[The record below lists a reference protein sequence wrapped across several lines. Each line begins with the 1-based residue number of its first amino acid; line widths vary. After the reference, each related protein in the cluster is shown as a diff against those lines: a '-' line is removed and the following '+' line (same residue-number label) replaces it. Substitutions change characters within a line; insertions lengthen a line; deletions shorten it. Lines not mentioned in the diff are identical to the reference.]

1 MGPIYEK
8 FDYISNLPSL
18 IILSLQTCDSK
29 PLIPVP
35 HPPKL
40 SEMCQGSTL
49 VSVRDDKYWE
59 SLDKR
64 LMPECWQ
71 QAIVAIESPC
81 LVPVVSIL
89 STKESGRSK
98 RWITCITR
106 DSASRPC
113 HTPLTL
119 LFPDKELLD
128 SIDIC
133 TLQNLAASETFKV
146 SQSFPTVLAGTS
158 LPREQCES
166 KSNRMY
172 ISLIYST
179 LNRIIEMWEV
189 ESLNDGTD
197 PSGFSSYDVKEQ
209 RDLLVL
215 R

>member
-1 MGPIYEK
+1 MTTRSPTSPQLTNFFKTKKHTPFPPLYYSIPYMELKLHFPLHLPLNQLRKHFLLGPIYEK

-35 HPPKL
+35 RPPKP
-40 SEMCQGSTL
+40 SEMCQGSAL

-64 LMPECWQ
+64 LMPECGQ

-106 DSASRPC
+106 DSATRPC
-113 HTPLTL
+113 HTP
-119 LFPDKELLD
+119 
-128 SIDIC
+128 
-133 TLQNLAASETFKV
+133 V
-146 SQSFPTVLAGTS
+146 SG
-158 LPREQCES
+158 
-166 KSNRMY
+166 
-172 ISLIYST
+172 
-179 LNRIIEMWEV
+179 
-189 ESLNDGTD
+189 
-197 PSGFSSYDVKEQ
+197 
-209 RDLLVL
+209 
-215 R
+215 